1 MIVSMKD
8 GARLFGISIM
18 TCCAVTVC
26 NLFLNY
32 YLDLTAVAGLIG
44 DSYAKMFYDA
54 QVMTAKVVCGV
65 AGGCL
70 AATTVVM
77 LVFYIKHYIGELS
90 AFCGAV
96 SAGAGAGAGLAWLRG
111 GRYEMIAHTVVN
123 AVAVTSGII
132 CDGAKASC
140 AAKIA
145 SAVDAGLLGLAMYED
160 GNQFFGGDGIVKR
173 GVENTIRA
181 VGQLA
186 RVGMEQTDREII
198 QLMLDPVSEEQ
209 ETR

>member
-77 LVFYIKHYIGELS
+77 LVFYIKHYIEGTCWPS
-90 AFCGAV
+90 
-96 SAGAGAGAGLAWLRG
+96 R
-111 GRYEMIAHTVVN
+111 
-123 AVAVTSGII
+123 
-132 CDGAKASC
+132 
-140 AAKIA
+140 
-145 SAVDAGLLGLAMYED
+145 
-160 GNQFFGGDGIVKR
+160 
-173 GVENTIRA
+173 
-181 VGQLA
+181 
-186 RVGMEQTDREII
+186 
-198 QLMLDPVSEEQ
+198 
-209 ETR
+209 